1 MASIMSAVRARASNP
16 VIDTEFAER
25 LSHGSTA
32 NFDIHE
38 SMADVYAGANPKF
51 ITDLYSGLVWYLDNQ
66 VIANNL
72 KQIALKLP
80 APAATGKFT
89 TTIDSE
95 SELRNELETLWESEN
110 SSYDNGYDGSGPLHL
125 IMHALNVRQAWVD
138 NAQVAS
144 TAQNRLYT
152 VPSIGTTI
160 GMPRRQVIGSDYM
173 ANASVDALT
182 EYGLI
187 SDQPARLQFSHG
199 CNWLR
204 EIASITASTKAN
216 NPTLT
221 PEQQQG
227 LIEADEKYIELIGK
241 LGGCSEQVTNA
252 LEYYDKVLTDRQE
265 VLNKWYQNDLD
276 RIPVMMKVHDF
287 CNTKMLVHAED
298 LTAFHDLPRQ
308 IQVGACNW
316 AINTLTKAT
325 ATFRDKPMY
334 LYAGYKK
341 LTAAAVVLLNRVI
354 KEQLAD

>member
-1 MASIMSAVRARASNP
+1 MASIMSTVRARASNP

-38 SMADVYAGANPKF
+38 SIADIYAGANPKF

-72 KQIALKLP
+72 KATALKLP
-80 APAATGKFT
+80 TSGPI
-89 TTIDSE
+89 TIDSE
-95 SELRNELETLWESEN
+95 SELRNELETMWESEN
-110 SSYDNGYDGSGPLHL
+110 SSYDNGFEGAGPLHL
-125 IMHALNVRQAWVD
+125 IMYALNVRQAWID

-152 VPSIGTTI
+152 VQSISTTI
-160 GMPRRQVIGSDYM
+160 GMPRRQIIGSDYM

-187 SDQPARLQFSHG
+187 SDQAARLQFNHG

-204 EIASITASTKAN
+204 EIASITANIKAN

-221 PEQQQG
+221 AEQQQG
-227 LIEADEKYIELIGK
+227 LVESDARYIEL
-241 LGGCSEQVTNA
+241 LNNLSSCSEQVTNA
-252 LEYYDKVLTDRQE
+252 LEYYDKVITDRQA
-265 VLNKWYQNDLD
+265 VLDKWYQNDLD
-276 RIPVMMKVHDF
+276 RIPVMMKIHDF

-298 LTAFHDLPRQ
+298 LTPFCDLPRQ

-316 AINTLTKAT
+316 AVNTLTKTT

-334 LYAGYKK
+334 MYAGYKK
-341 LTAAAVVLLNRVI
+341 LTAAAAALLNRVI